1 MMYCFCKYYY
11 LIIVYNMGIERFFNS
26 LKKLYGHKII
36 SKVSSN
42 TYLPQ
47 NCLYIDFNSII
58 HNVSQIISSSIIYLY
73 HIHLINLIYPDILKL
88 HHDNIKNHIIKISTN
103 NSFILSANL
112 QLPDRSDDEL
122 YNVSINFNALNIEQI
137 DSSFFQIIM
146 LDDNLDKLIINKVI
160 EHVENLSK
168 MFPQLKELYAAIDGV
183 PLYAKMVEQKNRRM
197 IGHLIEL
204 SREKLLEFYKD
215 ELNINPT
222 IYENGPKDDI
232 YYNHYQFEIQ
242 SKKLRFNKN
251 KISPGTKF
259 MSNLQNEL
267 NGYFG
272 NNKFKFKFI
281 LDPYE
286 NPGEGEK
293 KIVFK
298 IIKTQSENIVTYSPD
313 ADVILLMLIESN
325 KANINIMRY
334 DQQSRDTELIDINEL
349 KTIIIK
355 YMKYDRYSDD
365 IKYRALI
372 DIVML
377 FAILGNDFIPKIV
390 NTNKDIQ
397 HIIDAY
403 SKLNDNAQN
412 FIFIKDDN
420 QKYKIRWLLLKQFF
434 MILDRKLERIENKN
448 YRRNKEWKLEPNQI
462 VNSNAIPYYIHLFN
476 IENLTNIY
484 DPNSISNLKYNTIT
498 EKINIKKIYRRYLD
512 GWAWLA
518 EYYLNHNLEYKLFS
532 YNYESKDVL
541 NIKDL
546 IYHISKYEKKDRSEQ
561 FKKMKI
567 TDEQYFTPVYQLA
580 YISPINILDI
590 VDSKYLDKNRVIRK
604 KLLLYDQTY
613 NSEIDLKVVNSQIN
627 LFDYLNCVDVPY
639 LSKCAIK
646 KNKIRVTSIL
656 KFFYDI

>member
-1 MMYCFCKYYY
+1 
-11 LIIVYNMGIERFFNS
+11 
-26 LKKLYGHKII
+26 
-36 SKVSSN
+36 
-42 TYLPQ
+42 
-47 NCLYIDFNSII
+47 
-58 HNVSQIISSSIIYLY
+58 
-73 HIHLINLIYPDILKL
+73 
-88 HHDNIKNHIIKISTN
+88 
-103 NSFILSANL
+103 
-112 QLPDRSDDEL
+112 
-122 YNVSINFNALNIEQI
+122 
-137 DSSFFQIIM
+137 
-146 LDDNLDKLIINKVI
+146 
-160 EHVENLSK
+160 
-168 MFPQLKELYAAIDGV
+168 
-183 PLYAKMVEQKNRRM
+183 
-197 IGHLIEL
+197 
-204 SREKLLEFYKD
+204 
-215 ELNINPT
+215 
-222 IYENGPKDDI
+222 
-232 YYNHYQFEIQ
+232 
-242 SKKLRFNKN
+242 
-251 KISPGTKF
+251 

-267 NGYFG
+267 NNYFR

-298 IIKTQSENIVTYSPD
+298 IMNTQSENIVTYSPD

-377 FAILGNDFIPKIV
+377 FAILGNDFIPKLV

-403 SKLNDNAQN
+403 SKLNDDAKN
-412 FIFIKDDN
+412 FIFMKDDN
-420 QKYKIRWLLLKQFF
+420 QRYKIRWLLLKQFF
-434 MILDRKLERIENKN
+434 MILDRKLQKIPNN
-448 YRRNKEWKLEPNQI
+448 SYRRNKEWKLEPNQI

-498 EKINIKKIYRRYLD
+498 EKINIKKIYRSYLD

-518 EYYLNHNLEYKLFS
+518 EYYLNHNTEYKLFS
-532 YNYESKDVL
+532 YNYESKGIL

-546 IYHISKYEKKDRSEQ
+546 ILHISKYEKKDRSKQ
-561 FKKMKI
+561 FKKMRI
-567 TDEQYFTPVYQLA
+567 VDEHYFTPVYQLA

-590 VDSKYLDKNRVIRK
+590 VDFKYVDKNGEIRE
-604 KLLLYDQTY
+604 KLSSYDQTY

-646 KNKIRVTSIL
+646 KDKIRVTTIL

>member
-1 MMYCFCKYYY
+1 
-11 LIIVYNMGIERFFNS
+11 MGIERFFNS

-47 NCLYIDFNSII
+47 NYLSIDFNSII
-58 HNVSQIISSSIIYLY
+58 HTVSQIISSSIIYLY
-73 HIHLINLIYPDILKL
+73 HINLINQIYPDILKL
-88 HHDNIKNHIIKISTN
+88 HHDNIKNSLTKILTN
-103 NSFILSANL
+103 NSFILSGNL

-122 YNVSINFNALNIEQI
+122 YSVSIDFSNLNIELI

-146 LDDNLDKLIINKVI
+146 SDDNLDKLVIQKVI
-160 EHVENLSK
+160 EYVENLSN

-183 PLYAKMVEQKNRRM
+183 PLYAKMIEQKNRRM

-204 SREKLLEFYKD
+204 SREKLLELYKD

-232 YYNHYQFEIQ
+232 YYNHYQFEKQ
-242 SKKLRFNKN
+242 CKKLRFNKN

-259 MSNLQNEL
+259 MSHLQNEL
-267 NGYFG
+267 KNHFD
-272 NNKFKFKFI
+272 NKKFKFSFI

-298 IIKTQSENIVTYSPD
+298 INQNCSINNKKNIVTYSPD
-313 ADVILLMLIESN
+313 ADVILLMLIESD

-334 DQQSRDTELIDINEL
+334 DQQSKETELIDINEL
-349 KTIIIK
+349 KSIIIK
-355 YMKYDRYSDD
+355 YIKYDRYSDD

-397 HIIDAY
+397 NIIDAY
-403 SKLNDNAQN
+403 LKLNDNATN
-412 FIFIKDDN
+412 FIFVKDNN
-420 QKYKIRWLLLKQFF
+420 QKYKIRWLMLKQFF
-434 MILDRKLERIENKN
+434 MILHRKLEKITNN
-448 YRRNKEWKLEPNQI
+448 YYKRNRKWKLEPNQI

-484 DPNSISNLKYNTIT
+484 DPNSINNLKYNTIS

-512 GWAWLA
+512 GWLWLV
-518 EYYLNHNLEYKLFS
+518 EYYLNHNTDYKLFS
-532 YNYESKDVL
+532 YEYETKGIL

-546 IYHISKYEKKDRSEQ
+546 IRYIGKYEKKDRSEQ
-561 FKKMKI
+561 FKRMKI
-567 TDEQYFTPVYQLA
+567 EDKHYFNPVYQLA
-580 YISPINILDI
+580 YISPTNILDI
-590 VDSKYLDKNRVIRK
+590 IDSKYLDNVGKTEK
-604 KLLLYDQTY
+604 KLSSYDQTY
-613 NSEIDLKVVNSQIN
+613 NSEIDLKTDNSQIN

-646 KNKIRVTSIL
+646 KDKIKVTSIL
-656 KFFYDI
+656 KFFYDR

>member
-1 MMYCFCKYYY
+1 
-11 LIIVYNMGIERFFNS
+11 
-26 LKKLYGHKII
+26 
-36 SKVSSN
+36 
-42 TYLPQ
+42 
-47 NCLYIDFNSII
+47 
-58 HNVSQIISSSIIYLY
+58 
-73 HIHLINLIYPDILKL
+73 
-88 HHDNIKNHIIKISTN
+88 
-103 NSFILSANL
+103 
-112 QLPDRSDDEL
+112 
-122 YNVSINFNALNIEQI
+122 
-137 DSSFFQIIM
+137 
-146 LDDNLDKLIINKVI
+146 
-160 EHVENLSK
+160 
-168 MFPQLKELYAAIDGV
+168 
-183 PLYAKMVEQKNRRM
+183 
-197 IGHLIEL
+197 
-204 SREKLLEFYKD
+204 
-215 ELNINPT
+215 
-222 IYENGPKDDI
+222 
-232 YYNHYQFEIQ
+232 
-242 SKKLRFNKN
+242 
-251 KISPGTKF
+251 
-259 MSNLQNEL
+259 
-267 NGYFG
+267 
-272 NNKFKFKFI
+272 
-281 LDPYE
+281 
-286 NPGEGEK
+286 
-293 KIVFK
+293 
-298 IIKTQSENIVTYSPD
+298 
-313 ADVILLMLIESN
+313 MLIESN

-546 IYHISKYEKKDRSEQ
+546 IYHISKYEKK
-561 FKKMKI
+561 
-567 TDEQYFTPVYQLA
+567 
-580 YISPINILDI
+580 
-590 VDSKYLDKNRVIRK
+590 
-604 KLLLYDQTY
+604 
-613 NSEIDLKVVNSQIN
+613 IDLNNS
-627 LFDYLNCVDVPY
+627 
-639 LSKCAIK
+639 K
-646 KNKIRVTSIL
+646 K
-656 KFFYDI
+656 

>member
-1 MMYCFCKYYY
+1 
-11 LIIVYNMGIERFFNS
+11 MGIERFFNS

-47 NCLYIDFNSII
+47 NYLNIDFNSII
-58 HNVSQIISSSIIYLY
+58 HTVSQIISSSIIYLY

-88 HHDNIKNHIIKISTN
+88 HHDNIRNHLTKISTN
-103 NSFILSANL
+103 SSFILTANL

-122 YNVSINFNALNIEQI
+122 YSVSINFNTLNIELI
-137 DSSFFQIIM
+137 DSSFFQMIM
-146 LDDNLDKLIINKVI
+146 LDDNLDKLVIQKVI
-160 EHVENLSK
+160 EYVENLSN
-168 MFPQLKELYAAIDGV
+168 MFPQLIEIYAAIDGV

-204 SREKLLEFYKD
+204 SREKLLEYYKD

-222 IYENGPKDDI
+222 IYKNGPKDDI
-232 YYNHYQFEIQ
+232 YYNHYQFEIN

-251 KISPGTKF
+251 KISPGTNF
-259 MSNLQNEL
+259 MSNLQNKLKNHFE
-267 NGYFG
+267 
-272 NNKFKFKFI
+272 NKTFKFSFI

-298 IIKTQSENIVTYSPD
+298 INQNCSSNDKKNIVTYSPD

-334 DQQSRDTELIDINEL
+334 DQQSKETELIDINEL
-349 KTIIIK
+349 KSIIIK
-355 YMKYDRYSDD
+355 YIKYDRYSDD

-372 DIVML
+372 DIIML

-397 HIIDAY
+397 HIIEAY
-403 SKLNDNAQN
+403 SKLNENATN
-412 FIFIKDDN
+412 FIFVKDEN
-420 QKYKIRWLLLKQFF
+420 QKYKIRWSMLKQFF
-434 MILDRKLERIENKN
+434 INLNRKLQKIPNNSYK
-448 YRRNKEWKLEPNQI
+448 RNREWKLEPNQI

-484 DPNSISNLKYNTIT
+484 DPNSINNLKYNTTT
-498 EKINIKKIYRRYLD
+498 EKINIKKLYRRYLD
-512 GWAWLA
+512 GWLWLV
-518 EYYLNHNLEYKLFS
+518 EYYLNHNTDYKLFS
-532 YNYESKDVL
+532 YSYESRDIL

-546 IYHISKYEKKDRSEQ
+546 IYHIGKYEKKDRSEQ
-561 FKKMKI
+561 FKRMKI
-567 TDEQYFTPVYQLA
+567 SDTHYFTPAYQLA
-580 YISPINILDI
+580 YISPTNVLDI
-590 VDSKYLDKNRVIRK
+590 IDPNYLDKKTEK
-604 KLLLYDQTY
+604 KLSLFDQTY
-613 NSEIDLKVVNSQIN
+613 NTEIDLKIVDSQIN

-646 KNKIRVTSIL
+646 KDKYKVASIL
-656 KFFYDI
+656 KFFYDR